1 MDWGFVMGVVT
12 AILLVAF
19 LGIVVWAYRKERKQA
34 FDEASR
40 YPLFDLEDRL

>member
-1 MDWGFVMGVVT
+1 MDWGIVMGVVT

-19 LGIVVWAYRKERKQA
+19 LGIVVWAYRKERRKA